1 MTKTSSSRRPRDQR
15 ASRLSRDLLVRI
27 SNAGDALDKAQ
38 TIARKLQKAAP
49 GEPTARL
56 AGELAAHIETAKKAL
71 SRAAVSPPVR
81 SAPRRRAGR
90 RRG

>member
-1 MTKTSSSRRPRDQR
+1 MPTSSPSRLRDQR

-27 SNAGDALDKAQ
+27 SDAGSALDRAHAL
-38 TIARKLQKAAP
+38 ARKLQKAAP

-56 AGELAAHIETAKKAL
+56 AAELAAQIEAAKAAL
-71 SRAAVSPPVR
+71 SKTAGRPGAR
-81 SAPRRRAGR
+81 SAARAVHRR